1 MIEQIQKVDV
11 FKYCKKEL
19 INLVSEHLTIKE
31 DGPGT
36 TILSH
41 GEDSKHV
48 YIILEGSLMIVQL
61 AEDGK
66 VVGFELVKK
75 GGCFGE
81 MSAVDG
87 SSRSASV
94 LSLGHVKLG
103 IINYTFFR
111 NYLLRDYDFCR
122 GLLVKFTRVVRSANQ
137 QIFSL
142 ATANARKRL
151 LLQIVRLSTI
161 NKNDPSIIALEQG
174 LSHTAIGSFA
184 GISRETVSRLIGDLK
199 NDGVI
204 WINESGQLEMNIE
217 KTYKE
222 LSSLLSA

>member
-1 MIEQIQKVDV
+1 
-11 FKYCKKEL
+11 
-19 INLVSEHLTIKE
+19 
-31 DGPGT
+31 
-36 TILSH
+36 
-41 GEDSKHV
+41 
-48 YIILEGSLMIVQL
+48 
-61 AEDGK
+61 
-66 VVGFELVKK
+66 
-75 GGCFGE
+75 
-81 MSAVDG
+81 
-87 SSRSASV
+87 
-94 LSLGHVKLG
+94 
-103 IINYTFFR
+103 
-111 NYLLRDYDFCR
+111 
-122 GLLVKFTRVVRSANQ
+122 LVKFTRVVRSANQ

-204 WINESGQLEMNIE
+204 WINESGQIEMNIE